1 MNPSRRQCAAAVPA
15 LALALALI
23 LFFAAAVNAQT
34 YPDKP
39 IRLIVPYA
47 PGGST
52 DLIARY
58 VAEPLGR
65 VLGQT
70 VVVDN
75 KAGAGGMLGTAEVA
89 RAAPDG
95 YTLGVGTV
103 STMVI
108 FPATHPKPGYT
119 VDSFAA
125 VTNIAVMPNVIAV
138 NPSFPAKDLKEFIAV
153 LKANPGKY
161 AFATSGKGSIN
172 HMMGESFQ
180 AGAGVKL
187 NHIPY
192 KGTGPAMQDVM
203 GGQVAILVDQLPSS
217 KPFIDSGKLR
227 LMGVIAPRRIA
238 EYPDVMTMEEAGLKG
253 FNDQAWYGIV
263 APARVPPAVLARLG
277 DAMKKVMAMPDVRA
291 RLEKAGAAPLGNSA
305 AEFSAQIRSEIDK
318 MKKLVA
324 SRNISLD
331 E

>member
-1 MNPSRRQCAAAVPA
+1 MTFTRRHFAIAVSATLAAWGAQ
-15 LALALALI
+15 
-23 LFFAAAVNAQT
+23 AQT

-39 IRLIVPYA
+39 IRLVVPYA

-52 DLIARY
+52 DLIARHI
-58 VAEPLGR
+58 AEPLGR
-65 VLGQT
+65 ALGQA

-119 VDSFAA
+119 VDSFVP
-125 VTNIAVMPNVIAV
+125 VTNIAVMPNIIAV
-138 NPSFPAKDLKEFIAV
+138 NPSFPAKNLKEFIAV
-153 LKANPGKY
+153 LKTHPDKY
-161 AFATSGKGSIN
+161 SFATSGKGSIN

-180 AGAGVKL
+180 AGAGVQM
-187 NHIPY
+187 NHVPY
-192 KGTGPAMQDVM
+192 RGAGPAMQDVM
-203 GGQVAILVDQLPSS
+203 GGQVEILVDQLPSS

-227 LMGVIAPRRIA
+227 LMGVISPKRVA

-253 FNDQAWYGIV
+253 FTDQAWYGIV
-263 APARVPPAVLARLG
+263 APAKLPPAVLAKLS
-277 DAMKKVMAMPDVRA
+277 DAMKKVMAMPEVRA
-291 RLEKAGAAPLGNSA
+291 RLEKVGATPLGNSS
-305 AEFSAQIRSEIDK
+305 AEYGAQIRSEIDK
-318 MKKLVA
+318 MKVLVKA
-324 SRNISLD
+324 RNISL
-331 E
+331 EE

>member
-1 MNPSRRQCAAAVPA
+1 MQLTRRSFVVAASAA
-15 LALALALI
+15 LVALGAQ
-23 LFFAAAVNAQT
+23 AQT
-34 YPDKP
+34 YPERP
-39 IRLIVPYA
+39 IRLVVPYA

-65 VLGQT
+65 MLGQT
-70 VVVDN
+70 VIVEN

-119 VDSFAA
+119 ADSFVP
-125 VTNIAVMPNVIAV
+125 VTNIAVMPNIIAV
-138 NPSFPAKDLKEFIAV
+138 NPSFPAKNLKEFIAV
-153 LKANPGKY
+153 LKANPDKY
-161 AFATSGKGSIN
+161 SFATSGKGSIN

-180 AGAGVKL
+180 AGAGVKM
-187 NHIPY
+187 NHVPY

-203 GGQVAILVDQLPSS
+203 GGQVDILVDQLPSS

-227 LMGVIAPRRIA
+227 LMGVIAPKRAA

-253 FNDQAWYGIV
+253 FTDQAWYGIV
-263 APARVPPAVLARLG
+263 APAKVPPAVLAKLSE
-277 DAMKKVMAMPDVRA
+277 AMKKVMAMPDVRA
-291 RLEKAGAAPLGNSA
+291 RLEKVGATPVGNSSP
-305 AEFSAQIRSEIDK
+305 EYSAQIRSEIDK
-318 MKKLVA
+318 MKALVKA
-324 SRNISLD
+324 RNISL
-331 E
+331 EE

>member
-1 MNPSRRQCAAAVPA
+1 MPLTRRQLTIAATC
-15 LALALALI
+15 ALI
-23 LFFAAAVNAQT
+23 TGATQAQT

-52 DLIARY
+52 DLIARM

-65 VLGQT
+65 TLGQT
-70 VVVDN
+70 VIVEN

-119 VDSFAA
+119 IDSFVP
-125 VTNIAVMPNVIAV
+125 VTNIAAMPNIIAV
-138 NPSFPAKDLKEFIAV
+138 TPSFPAKNLNEFIAV
-153 LKANPGKY
+153 LKANPDKY
-161 AFATSGKGSIN
+161 SFATSGKGSIN

-180 AGAGVKL
+180 AGAGVKII
-187 NHIPY
+187 HVPY
-192 KGTGPAMQDVM
+192 KGAGPAMQDVM
-203 GGQVAILVDQLPSS
+203 GGQVDILVDQLPSS
-217 KPFIDSGKLR
+217 KPFIDSGKLK
-227 LMGVIAPRRIA
+227 LMGVIAPKRVA

-253 FNDQAWYGIV
+253 FPDQAWYGIV
-263 APARVPPAVLARLG
+263 APTKVPPAVLAKLS
-277 DAMKKVMAMPDVRA
+277 DAMKKVLATPEVRE
-291 RLEKAGAAPLGNSA
+291 RLQKAGATPVGNTSA
-305 AEFSAQIRSEIDK
+305 EYGAQIRGEVDK
-318 MKKLVA
+318 TKALVKA
-324 SRNISLD
+324 RNISL
-331 E
+331 EE